1 MSLSSVPDSPTHP
14 IIKHTWNKEVIV
26 LSPTVQQWEEY
37 PALLD
42 FAFNRDYHSVGV
54 YLVNVPESLR
64 QTLVPIAKPKSS
76 SKCASY
82 EVIPCANGLYQV
94 MSAAAM
100 LISIWNL
107 LMMKIQTRCTKMH
120 MTTRITNH
128 ALEYLTEQIGEAVKY
143 TAVNSS
149 SNIVMVQAS
158 NMDSHIVKLNEGTCT
173 CLEFQDRKLPC
184 QHAI

>member
-1 MSLSSVPDSPTHP
+1 MIARDSVSLSSVPHSPTDP

-76 SKCASY
+76 FKCASY
-82 EVIPCANGLYQV
+82 EVIPCANGFSFTSTQ
-94 MSAAAM
+94 SAASENNKKASQETHRI
-100 LISIWNL
+100 LI
-107 LMMKIQTRCTKMH
+107 
-120 MTTRITNH
+120 
-128 ALEYLTEQIGEAVKY
+128 
-143 TAVNSS
+143 
-149 SNIVMVQAS
+149 
-158 NMDSHIVKLNEGTCT
+158 
-173 CLEFQDRKLPC
+173 
-184 QHAI
+184 